1 MPWGLRVMDLVK
13 EYVRRYLVVQREAE
27 RDLADAIGKLEADG
41 HRIID
46 GGQTGPA
53 TWQYTDWHTGEI
65 IASGDDR
72 TSDDEVLAAL
82 DPDGAF
88 LHIDNVVR
96 RPVEPDNPGIP
107 PSLARALED
116 WVDLLSTPDEEIARY
131 VGWTVQDV
139 AAAR

>member
-1 MPWGLRVMDLVK
+1 MDLVQ
-13 EYVRRYLVVQREAE
+13 EYVRRYLIAQREADGSLE
-27 RDLADAIGKLEADG
+27 DMIGKLEADG

-46 GGQTGPA
+46 GGQTGQT
-53 TWQYTDWHTGEI
+53 TWQYTDWRTGAV

-72 TSDDEVLAAL
+72 TDEDEVLDAL
-82 DPDGAF
+82 DPERTF
-88 LHIDNVVR
+88 LHIDNIPR
-96 RPVEPDNPGIP
+96 QPVEPANPGIP

-116 WVDLLSTPDEEIARY
+116 WVDLLNTPDEEIARF